1 MVDNSIDYSASRRKS
16 TMAAATIRKRNERLS
31 VSYKQKK
38 RQASQMGSQLK
49 VHFGKFISIG

>member
-16 TMAAATIRKRNERLS
+16 TIAAATIRQRNERLS

-38 RQASQMGSQLK
+38 RQASQMGSQLN
-49 VHFGKFISIG
+49 VIYLI